1 MKKFMLSVI
10 TLAMLAA
17 APTAAYAQA
26 TVQAPAP
33 AQTAAPAAK
42 DPATVMV
49 TVNGVKMTQAQ
60 ARLVILQNIKNHKQM
75 TPEEMTAYVNSLE
88 AAAEAETASP
98 AK

>member
-1 MKKFMLSVI
+1 
-10 TLAMLAA
+10 MLAA

-33 AQTAAPAAK
+33 AQTAAPAAAK
-42 DPATVMV
+42 DPVAVMV
-49 TVNGVKMTQAQ
+49 TINGVKMTQAQ